1 MRFFKQ
7 QRQVNGFTLLETII
21 AVLIFS
27 VVISSIYMSFRIGT
41 RAYKASDEKN
51 VLLQEARFAFQSL
64 ERDLQSIY
72 YKPETMY
79 NLTIRRKMERLDH
92 LRQLAEE
99 QGVPIAEFIAQEL
112 QKERKTTEGEK
123 EKERD
128 EEENLLDPYTYGI
141 PIDLKFVGVDSG
153 TADSLEFVRY
163 QYNDGIVVNNPWSL
177 ERVRYFVQNKQLL
190 RESNLV
196 FQPPRDQD
204 GNPVETSKPPAEV
217 ISRGVEEF
225 GIKYGY
231 FSKQEW
237 LEVDDWHSE
246 QRKYRNPI
254 PELDKEDP
262 QYEQKMAEATR
273 KPADWLPAYVLIKL
287 RLVDNEQSGRKMNFQ
302 TLIRLPAALEN
313 SIPLTEQEKEELA
326 RNK

>member
-1 MRFFKQ
+1 MRFFNP
-7 QRQVNGFTLLETII
+7 QRIVNGFTLLETII

-79 NLTIRRKMERLDH
+79 NLTIRQKMERLEY

-99 QGVPIAEFIAQEL
+99 QGVPIAEFIEQEL
-112 QKERKTTEGEK
+112 RKERKKTEDEKDK
-123 EKERD
+123 EKN

-141 PIDLKFVGVDSG
+141 PIDLKFIGADNG

-177 ERVRYFVQNKQLL
+177 ERVRYYVQNKQLF
-190 RESNLV
+190 RESNVV
-196 FQPPRDQD
+196 FQAPRDKD
-204 GNPVETSKPPAEV
+204 GNPVETPKPPAEV
-217 ISRGVEEF
+217 ISRGVEAF
-225 GIKYGY
+225 DIKYG
-231 FSKQEW
+231 FFFKQEW
-237 LEVDDWHSE
+237 LEADDWHSE
-246 QRKYRNPI
+246 QRRHRNPI
-254 PELDKEDP
+254 PQLDPEDP
-262 QYEQKMAEATR
+262 EYERKMAEANR

-287 RLVDNEQSGRKMNFQ
+287 QLVDNEQSGRKMNFQ
-302 TLIRLPAALEN
+302 TLIRLPSALEN
-313 SIPLTEQEKEELA
+313 TLPLSESEEEELA